1 MTHYQQLFDITA
13 DNYGIATSAQ
23 VKEEGISDAPA
34 GAVSCQIAWKTP
46 SALPDARAT

>member
-1 MTHYQQLFDITA
+1 MTHYQQLFDIAT

-23 VKEEGISDAPA
+23 AKEEGISDAPA

-46 SALPDARAT
+46 SARSAARAT